1 MVIQAVNVTSDGWR
15 MWRELRLDAL
25 AEAPGAFGATLAEW
39 SGAGDTEQRWRARI
53 ESVALKFRL
62 GDSSNIGELAPL
74 SSSTTRAAR
83 TFYASRSEP
92 MAACSKVLWRL
103 PTLLETH
110 CVIDGAG
117 RSHDQ
122 VREFVEVV
130 RHKGY
135 RREDVIEMI
144 ATPS

>member
-103 PTLLETH
+103 PTLWKLIASSTEQ
-110 CVIDGAG
+110 GAVMTKSESSS
-117 RSHDQ
+117 RS
-122 VREFVEVV
+122 FVT
-130 RHKGY
+130 R
-135 RREDVIEMI
+135 
-144 ATPS
+144 ATAERTSSK